1 MQKARNIKQGD
12 EDALIPDA
20 VKLSRFLFKD
30 KSETLSSH
38 NMSAVPRNDVAKV
51 VIISRILAIRQT

>member
-30 KSETLSSH
+30 KSETLSS
-38 NMSAVPRNDVAKV
+38 NMSAVLENGVAKV